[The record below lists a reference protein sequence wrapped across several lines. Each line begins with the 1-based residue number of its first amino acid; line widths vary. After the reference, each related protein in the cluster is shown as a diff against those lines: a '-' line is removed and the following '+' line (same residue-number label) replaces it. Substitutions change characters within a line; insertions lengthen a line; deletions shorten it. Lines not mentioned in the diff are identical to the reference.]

1 MDIYSTTKSFPAF
14 IFTFS
19 APARLRITNSMV
31 GSKCDHVSR
40 RYLSRANPA
49 AFRVVLKQD
58 EGYDVHDVREFD
70 VTLGSK
76 FAIGR
81 ASKNTS
87 KGYLLPAKH
96 NVYIDS
102 PVISR
107 EHAILTANASSGTPK
122 VYITDTKSMH
132 GTFVNGTPLV
142 PNTPKQLSNGDK
154 LQFGINVNRNESE
167 SIAH

>member
-1 MDIYSTTKSFPAF
+1 
-14 IFTFS
+14 
-19 APARLRITNSMV
+19 MV
-31 GSKCDHVSR
+31 ASKRAHVSR
-40 RYLSRANPA
+40 FRYPHANSV
-49 AFRVVLKQD
+49 AFRIVLRQE
-58 EGYDVHDVREFD
+58 EGYDVHDIREFD
-70 VTLGSK
+70 VALDSK

-107 EHAILTANASSGTPK
+107 EHAILTANAASGHPD

-142 PNTPKQLSNGDK
+142 PNTPKLLSNGDK
-154 LQFGINVNRNESE
+154 LQFGINVSRNESE
-167 SIAH
+167 YSIIQ